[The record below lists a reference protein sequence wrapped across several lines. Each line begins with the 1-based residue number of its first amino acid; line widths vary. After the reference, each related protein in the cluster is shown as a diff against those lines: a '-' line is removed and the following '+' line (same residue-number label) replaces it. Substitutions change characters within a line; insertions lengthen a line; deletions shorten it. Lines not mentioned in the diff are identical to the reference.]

1 MSFADLR
8 AFLDRLDERGD
19 LKRIDGAH
27 WDLEIGTLTELIIE
41 RPDHPA
47 LLFDNIP
54 GHPRG
59 HRVLS
64 NSISTIPRTAIALG
78 LPEDT
83 PGLDVLRHWR
93 IKMGTFQPVPPAIV
107 REGPVLENVQS
118 GADVDLW
125 RFPSPRWHEN
135 DGGRFL
141 GTGCA
146 VILRDPDTGNVNVGT
161 YRMMVHDENTLGILI
176 IPGKDGDLLVR
187 KYHAQGKSAPVAV
200 TFGHEPAIFMAAG
213 TFLPPSHSELEFAGW
228 LKGEPIPVIEGERTG
243 LPIPATAEIAIEG
256 EIPPPETDQ
265 REEGPFGEWTGYYA
279 GDRLPRPVV
288 KVNALM
294 HRDDPI
300 IYGAPPFRPPLAE
313 LSAVPFWAASA
324 WDTLESSGIQDVKGV
339 WQYGTS
345 SFITV
350 VAIKQHY
357 AGHAKAAGL
366 ITAGS
371 KGAAYCARWIIVVD
385 EDVDITDLD
394 EVIWAVVTRARAP
407 DDYELIRD
415 GYSSG
420 VDPIHSPEVR
430 RTANARE
437 LTNNRFII
445 NACRPFSWKD
455 KFPLV
460 NKASEELRRKV
471 AEKFREVLEDGGR
484 LR

>member
-146 VILRDPDTGNVNVGT
+146 VILRDPT
-161 YRMMVHDENTLGILI
+161 
-176 IPGKDGDLLVR
+176 
-187 KYHAQGKSAPVAV
+187 
-200 TFGHEPAIFMAAG
+200 
-213 TFLPPSHSELEFAGW
+213 
-228 LKGEPIPVIEGERTG
+228 
-243 LPIPATAEIAIEG
+243 PAT
-256 EIPPPETDQ
+256 
-265 REEGPFGEWTGYYA
+265 
-279 GDRLPRPVV
+279 
-288 KVNALM
+288 
-294 HRDDPI
+294 
-300 IYGAPPFRPPLAE
+300 
-313 LSAVPFWAASA
+313 
-324 WDTLESSGIQDVKGV
+324 
-339 WQYGTS
+339 
-345 SFITV
+345 
-350 VAIKQHY
+350 
-357 AGHAKAAGL
+357 
-366 ITAGS
+366 
-371 KGAAYCARWIIVVD
+371 
-385 EDVDITDLD
+385 
-394 EVIWAVVTRARAP
+394 
-407 DDYELIRD
+407 
-415 GYSSG
+415 
-420 VDPIHSPEVR
+420 
-430 RTANARE
+430 
-437 LTNNRFII
+437 
-445 NACRPFSWKD
+445 
-455 KFPLV
+455 
-460 NKASEELRRKV
+460 
-471 AEKFREVLEDGGR
+471 
-484 LR
+484 